1 MTTEIKFGTDGWR
14 GIIARDFTFNNVRLV
29 TQSISDYLKQRT
41 AVSVQRSVVIV
52 GYDCRFLS
60 KEYAVAVS
68 EVLSGNGFKVL
79 LSDQTVPTPAVSY
92 NVVNKKAAGAI
103 IITASHNP
111 YEFNGL
117 KFKTAQGASAH
128 PEVTSL
134 FEQSLRQTSVRQD
147 QKSIKKVDLKK
158 TYLNHLQ
165 TMVDI
170 NKIRRQKLSIVIDP
184 LYGAGQGCLEELL
197 AGGSLKLTAI
207 NSAHNP
213 LFGGIHP
220 EPIASNLSALM
231 STVKERKA
239 DIGIALD
246 GDADRIG
253 LVDNKG
259 VFVNSHQIFSLL
271 LLHLIRNR
279 KKKGSVVKTISG
291 TSLIGRI
298 CQKNNLKLVE
308 TPIGFKYI
316 GDIML
321 KEKVLIGGEESG
333 GIGFSGHIPERDAL
347 LSALYILEMM
357 AMTGQSLISLK
368 KELFAE
374 FGVSCYDRID
384 LKIGRAQH
392 HHIDKKDFSRQIAG
406 IVSALPLVKEIK
418 DYDGVKIMF
427 EDDSWL
433 LLRPSGTEPVV
444 RIYAEADNQSQV
456 KKLIDLGQKL
466 VYKVQK

>member
-1 MTTEIKFGTDGWR
+1 MDIKFGTDGWR

-29 TQSISDYLKQRT
+29 TQSICDYLKKQSADSGQRT
-41 AVSVQRSVVIV
+41 AVIV

-60 KEYAVAVS
+60 REYANAVAA
-68 EVLSGNGFKVL
+68 VLSGNGFKVL
-79 LSDQTVPTPAVSY
+79 LSAKAVPTPAVSY
-92 NVVNKKAAGAI
+92 NVVNRKAAGAI

-128 PEVTSL
+128 PEVTRL
-134 FEQSLRQTSVRQD
+134 FEQAVLQVSILQGQSNID
-147 QKSIKKVDLKK
+147 QIDLKK
-158 TYLNHLQ
+158 SYLRHLES
-165 TMVDI
+165 MVDI
-170 NKIRRQKLSIVIDP
+170 KKIRQRKLSIVIDP
-184 LYGAGQGCLEELL
+184 LFGAGQDCLEDLL
-197 AGGSLKLTAI
+197 AGGFLKLASI
-207 NSAHNP
+207 NNNHDP

-220 EPIASNLSALM
+220 EPIAVNLGPLM
-231 STVKERKA
+231 TAVKKNKA

-253 LVDNKG
+253 LVDSQG

-271 LLHLIRNR
+271 LLHLIKNK
-279 KKKGSVVKTISG
+279 KKKGAVVKTISG
-291 TSLIGRI
+291 TCLIERI
-298 CQKNNLKLVE
+298 CRKYNLKLHE

-321 KEKVLIGGEESG
+321 KENVLIGGEESG

-357 AMTGQSLISLK
+357 AMTGQSLVGLK

-374 FGVSCYDRID
+374 FGMSCYDRID
-384 LKIGRAQH
+384 LKLGHTHH
-392 HHIDKKDFSRQIAG
+392 HHINKKEFSGKIAG
-406 IVSALPLVKEIK
+406 IVCSLPAVKEVK

-427 EDDSWL
+427 DDSSWL

-444 RIYAEADNQSQV
+444 RIYAEADNKPKV
-456 KKLIDLGQKL
+456 KKLIDLGRKL
-466 VYKVQK
+466 VYKIQT